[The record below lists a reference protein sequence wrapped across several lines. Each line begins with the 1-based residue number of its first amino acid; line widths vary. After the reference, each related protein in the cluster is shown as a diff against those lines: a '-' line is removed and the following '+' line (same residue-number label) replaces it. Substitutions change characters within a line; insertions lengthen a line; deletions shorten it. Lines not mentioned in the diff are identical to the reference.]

1 MNDDDLLRDRL
12 RQIGDQAEPIDFV
25 DRSLARS
32 KRIGRNRKLISG
44 AALVAVLALAGGVTW
59 QLGPRGTN
67 QSTPAVIPSIAPSFT
82 DLPPTSPPPSPSSS
96 SSEPVAESITGPFYY
111 ADSDRLVRLTSS
123 DVKVVLPA
131 GAYSANVS
139 PDGARIAF
147 VDERGN
153 VVVTDRNGRQPRT
166 VARGAITAGYEP
178 AWSPDST
185 KLLVGKGGEGVVAMG
200 IVTVASATFTPLRH
214 QPPDAFHFLWSA
226 DGEHLAYATG
236 SCGIG
241 VADADGGNA
250 RLVPGF
256 GGQRHS
262 CDPYSVSPDGG

>member
-1 MNDDDLLRDRL
+1 MNARRILLTASAIALLLTTAACETGHAVAAGLPSASAAPRL
-12 RQIGDQAEPIDFV
+12 
-25 DRSLARS
+25 
-32 KRIGRNRKLISG
+32 
-44 AALVAVLALAGGVTW
+44 AAKTS
-59 QLGPRGTN
+59 P
-67 QSTPAVIPSIAPSFT
+67 TPAPKSM
-82 DLPPTSPPPSPSSS
+82 
-96 SSEPVAESITGPFYY
+96 TGQLYY
-111 ADSDRLVRLTSS
+111 ADSDRLVRFDGSG
-123 DVKVVLPA
+123 VKVVLPA

-153 VVVTDRNGRQPRT
+153 VVVTDRNGREART

-185 KLLVGKGGEGVVAMG
+185 KLLVGKGGEGVAAMG

-214 QPPDAFHFLWSA
+214 QPPDAFHYLWSA
-226 DGEHLAYATG
+226 DGRHLAYATG
-236 SCGIG
+236 TCGIG

-256 GGQRHS
+256 GDQRHS
-262 CDPYSVSPDGG
+262 CDPYSVSPDGR